1 MSYRDRFSEYGSRD
15 GYAESRPWIMFR
27 KPEKLAD
34 SHEVSEADISAAR
47 DIKTLE
53 ALLDDLR
60 EYRQALAAR
69 YAELETMP
77 YTERLELERR
87 PDGWRGGNITY
98 YLRTVRRYQDGT
110 ETITAHESFPG
121 KQRRDALKRFDE
133 LRRQRPGI
141 EAIKDIEKK
150 SWER

>member
-15 GYAESRPWIMFR
+15 GYAEFRPWITFY
-27 KPEKLAD
+27 KPEKLKELGDVARAD
-34 SHEVSEADISAAR
+34 KNAAGDIER
-47 DIKTLE
+47 LE
-53 ALLDDLR
+53 ALVSDLK

-87 PDGWRGGNITY
+87 PSWGGGGATY
-98 YLRTVRRYQDGT
+98 YLRTVRRYADGT

-121 KQRRDALKRFDE
+121 KQRRDALKRFEE
-133 LRRQRPGI
+133 LKKQRPGI
-141 EAIKDIEKK
+141 ETVVDIAKK